1 MKKTVLRAA
10 FMILA
15 LLCGCAGEKHGAPS
29 GGEDAKSEFSAVV
42 SEIEKEEERIVTN
55 YTDLK
60 GIWVSQFDMESV
72 YKKGGVQRSME
83 EYRAAAAR
91 IVRDISDMGFNT
103 VFLQIRP
110 NGDSFCKSEIFPASR
125 YVTGKYGRELEY
137 DPVDIF
143 LEEAHALSL
152 SVQAWINP
160 MCLMTPEEV
169 KLIDARF
176 AVRRMYEAG
185 ELVEFEGRLY
195 LDPARGDALALVLD
209 GAREALLDHAFDG
222 LHIDDYFY
230 PTQEEW
236 FDKATFA
243 ASGESSL
250 EKFRINNINALV
262 RGLYRTAKSVDER
275 LVFGVSPAGNL
286 GSVVKKYSADVYEW
300 CSSGGYLDYI
310 LPQLY
315 FGLEHGVCPFDA
327 EAAKWAGIIKNPEVK
342 LYIGMSL
349 GKAVAGSKDEEDKW
363 ASTPEGKRE
372 WIEHKDVLARCMR
385 YLSEWGKAD
394 GWCFFCLSYFIDP
407 LTGEPNPYSASETAG
422 IEPYIK
428 GELS

>member
-29 GGEDAKSEFSAVV
+29 GREDAKSEFSAVV
-42 SEIEKEEERIVTN
+42 SEPEKEEERIVTN

-72 YKKGGVQRSME
+72 YKKGGVQRGME
-83 EYRAAAAR
+83 DYRAAAAR

-110 NGDSFCKSEIFPASR
+110 NGDSFCKSDLFPASR
-125 YVTGKYGRELEY
+125 YVTGRYGRELEY

-160 MCLMTPEEV
+160 MRLMTPEEV
-169 KLIDARF
+169 KLIDTRF

-209 GAREALLDHAFDG
+209 GAREALIDHAFDG

-243 ASGESSL
+243 ASGEASL
-250 EKFRINNINALV
+250 ERFRKNNINALV
-262 RGLYRTAKSVDER
+262 RGLYRVAKEVNER
-275 LVFGVSPAGNL
+275 LLFGVSPAGNL
-286 GSVVKKYSADVYEW
+286 GSVVQKYSADVYEW

-385 YLSEWGKAD
+385 YLAEWGKAD

-407 LTGEPNPYSASETAG
+407 LTGEPNPYSAAETAG

>member
-15 LLCGCAGEKHGAPS
+15 LLCACAGEQHGAPS

-42 SEIEKEEERIVTN
+42 SEPEKEEERIVTN

-110 NGDSFCKSEIFPASR
+110 NGDSFCKSDLFPASR
-125 YVTGKYGRELEY
+125 YVTGRYGRELEY

-160 MCLMTPEEV
+160 MRLMTPEEV

-209 GAREALLDHAFDG
+209 GAKEALLDHAFDG

-230 PTQEEW
+230 PTQEER

-243 ASGESSL
+243 ASGEMSL
-250 EKFRINNINALV
+250 EN
-262 RGLYRTAKSVDER
+262 
-275 LVFGVSPAGNL
+275 
-286 GSVVKKYSADVYEW
+286 
-300 CSSGGYLDYI
+300 SG
-310 LPQLY
+310 
-315 FGLEHGVCPFDA
+315 
-327 EAAKWAGIIKNPEVK
+327 
-342 LYIGMSL
+342 
-349 GKAVAGSKDEEDKW
+349 
-363 ASTPEGKRE
+363 
-372 WIEHKDVLARCMR
+372 
-385 YLSEWGKAD
+385 
-394 GWCFFCLSYFIDP
+394 
-407 LTGEPNPYSASETAG
+407 
-422 IEPYIK
+422 
-428 GELS
+428 

>member
-42 SEIEKEEERIVTN
+42 IEPEKEEERIVTN

-110 NGDSFCKSEIFPASR
+110 NGDSFCKSDLFPASR
-125 YVTGKYGRELEY
+125 YVTGRYGRELEY

-160 MCLMTPEEV
+160 MRLMTPEEV

-209 GAREALLDHAFDG
+209 GAKEALIDHTFDG

-230 PTQEEW
+230 PTQEER

-243 ASGESSL
+243 ASGETSL
-250 EKFRINNINALV
+250 ERFRKNNINALV
-262 RGLYRTAKSVDER
+262 RGLYRVAKDVDER
-275 LVFGVSPAGNL
+275 LLFGVSPAGNL
-286 GSVVKKYSADVYEW
+286 GSVVQKYSADVYEW
-300 CSSGGYLDYI
+300 CSRRGYLDYI

-327 EAAKWAGIIKNPEVK
+327 EAAKWATIVKDPGVK

-385 YLSEWGKAD
+385 YLAEWGKAD

-407 LTGEPNPYSASETAG
+407 LTGEPNPYSAAEAAG

-428 GELS
+428 GEQS

>member
-29 GGEDAKSEFSAVV
+29 GGEDAKSEFSADV
-42 SEIEKEEERIVTN
+42 SEPEKEEERIVTN

-110 NGDSFCKSEIFPASR
+110 NGDSFCKSDLFPASR
-125 YVTGKYGRELEY
+125 YVTGRYGRELEY

-160 MCLMTPEEV
+160 MRLMTPEEV

-209 GAREALLDHAFDG
+209 GAKEALIDHTFDG

-230 PTQEEW
+230 PTQEER

-243 ASGESSL
+243 ASGETSL
-250 EKFRINNINALV
+250 ERFRRNNINALV
-262 RGLYRTAKSVDER
+262 RGLYRVAKEVDER
-275 LVFGVSPAGNL
+275 LLFGVSPAGNL
-286 GSVVKKYSADVYEW
+286 GSVVQKYSADVYEW
-300 CSSGGYLDYI
+300 CSRRGYLDYI

-385 YLSEWGKAD
+385 YLAEWGKAD

-407 LTGEPNPYSASETAG
+407 LTGEPNPYSAAETAG